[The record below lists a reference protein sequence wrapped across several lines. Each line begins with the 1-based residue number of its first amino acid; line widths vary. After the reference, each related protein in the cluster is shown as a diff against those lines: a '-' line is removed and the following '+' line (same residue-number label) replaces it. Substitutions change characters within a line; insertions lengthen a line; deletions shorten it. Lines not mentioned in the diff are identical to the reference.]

1 MCQEQQTS
9 ADVQETALAELD
21 KNILLILLKDHSTG
35 KNILWA
41 TDDYKDLGIG
51 FAADDEITLPAI
63 TGAHGNL
70 IKPRALKSKEEQ
82 GARTRNMAEVFTPLW
97 ICNKQN
103 NLADNAWFGRENVFN
118 TECGTDWQATD
129 GKIAFPGEDGTDGW
143 RAYIGSKHLEI
154 TCGEAPYLASRY
166 DTMTGEIVPL
176 EKRVGLLDRKLRV
189 INERTRNFKDR
200 ERAKKRWLE
209 LATLAVRSIY
219 GFEWAGDNILLAREN
234 LLFTVA
240 DYYAAKFGDALDME
254 MLEHFAEIISWNIWQ
269 MDGLKAVVPNSCH
282 DYKKER
288 QAVSPN
294 LFLAKDFS
302 ARTLKR
308 SVSPCDVD
316 EDERQKCQ
324 GCLKDNIELHNGVYC
339 KIKNWSTGKILL
351 FKDMLDGEG
360 SEGVMS
366 KDFKFDVV
374 IGNPPYQDSTSVNNR
389 AGAIYPYFY
398 DSAEKLSNKY
408 MLISPARFLFN
419 TGLTSKEWN
428 KKMLSDKHLKVM
440 YYNAKS
446 SEVFSNTDIKGG
458 VVVIYRDSKKIF
470 GEIGEFIPN
479 EELNC
484 ISKHFVKN
492 AEINLSSVVY
502 GGRSDLK
509 FNDRFLEIHTNI
521 KDILL
526 KAIQRKHPKAKTL
539 SPNEEYEI
547 KSSSFET
554 LSHVFLNDEPQTKE
568 DYYKILGLYEGKRV
582 YRWIKK
588 EYLTARYQENNID
601 KYKVLIPESN
611 GSGEFGE
618 ILSTPLVAEPFVS
631 STPTFISI
639 GKFDS
644 FAEADNLLKYIKT
657 KMVRS
662 LLGILKKTQ
671 HNPAANWA
679 YVPLQDF
686 TPASDIDWSKSIH
699 EIDLQLYKKYGLSDD
714 EINFIETHVK
724 EMA

>member
-21 KNILLILLKDHSTG
+21 KNILLILLKDRSTG

-63 TGAHGNL
+63 TGANGNL

-118 TECGTDWQATD
+118 TENGTDWQATE

-143 RAYIGSKHLEI
+143 RAYIASKRLEI

-176 EKRVGLLDRKLRV
+176 EKRIGLLDRKLRV
-189 INERTRNFKDR
+189 INERTRNLKDR

-209 LATLAVRSIY
+209 LATLAVRSTY

-234 LLFTVA
+234 LLFSVA
-240 DYYAAKFGDALDME
+240 DYYAAKFGDTLDME

-294 LFLAKDFS
+294 LFAAKDFS

-308 SVSPCDVD
+308 SMSPCDVD

-339 KIKNWSTGKILL
+339 RIKNWSTGKVLL

-374 IGNPPYQDSTSVNNR
+374 IGNPPYQDRTIGENR
-389 AGAIYPYFY
+389 TYQPPVYHLFLDEAY
-398 DSAEKLSNKY
+398 KLSDKV
-408 MLISPARFLFN
+408 MMIHPARFLFN
-419 TGLTSKEWN
+419 AGSTPKEWN
-428 KKMLSDKHLKVM
+428 QKMLHDKHFSIVM
-440 YYNAKS
+440 YEADCSKI
-446 SEVFSNTDIKGG
+446 FPNTEIKGG
-458 VVVIYRDSKKIF
+458 IVISYHDNTKDF
-470 GEIGEFIPN
+470 GEIDVFTIYP
-479 EELNC
+479 ELNTLMKKVVNRSDFSS
-484 ISKHFVKN
+484 IS
-492 AEINLSSVVY
+492 EIIS
-502 GGRSDLK
+502 GRSMYRFTKKMHDEVPNAAQKLSKGHENDLTSNVFEK
-509 FNDRFLEIHTNI
+509 LPDVMTESFYD
-521 KDILL
+521 DI
-526 KAIQRKHPKAKTL
+526 R
-539 SPNEEYEI
+539 EY
-547 KSSSFET
+547 
-554 LSHVFLNDEPQTKE
+554 
-568 DYYKILGLYEGKRV
+568 YRILGRINNERA
-582 YRWIKK
+582 YRFVKK
-588 EYLTARYQENNID
+588 EYIVDNKYIP
-601 KYKVLIPESN
+601 KYKLFMPQSSGN
-611 GSGEFGE
+611 GGLGETMAPSVVGLPGE
-618 ILSTPLVAEPFVS
+618 ATTDTFLSVGLFDTEIEAE
-631 STPTFISI
+631 
-639 GKFDS
+639 
-644 FAEADNLLKYIKT
+644 NLYKYIKCKFT
-657 KMVRS
+657 RA
-662 LLGILKKTQ
+662 LLSILKITQ
-671 HNPAANWA
+671 ANTSQKWLK
-679 YVPLQDF
+679 VPLQDF

-699 EIDLQLYKKYGLSDD
+699 EIDLQLYIKYGLSDE

>member
-1 MCQEQQTS
+1 MCEEKQAS

-21 KNILLILLKDHSTG
+21 KNILLILLKDRSTG

-118 TECGTDWQATD
+118 TENGTDWQATE
-129 GKIAFPGEDGTDGW
+129 GKIAFPSEKGADGW
-143 RAYIGSKHLEI
+143 IAYIASKRLEI

-176 EKRVGLLDRKLRV
+176 AKRIGLLDRKLRV
-189 INERTRNFKDR
+189 VNERTRNLKDR

-209 LATLAVRSIY
+209 LATLAVRSTY

-288 QAVSPN
+288 QAVTPN
-294 LFLAKDFS
+294 LFAAKDFS

-324 GCLKDNIELHNGVYC
+324 GCLKDNIELHNGAYC
-339 KIKNWSTGKILL
+339 RIKNWSTGKVLL

-374 IGNPPYQDSTSVNNR
+374 IGNPPYQVSDGGNGKSAKPVYHFFVNEIR
-389 AGAIYPYFY
+389 ELSPDLISMIIPSRWFAGGKGLDDFRSSMLKDKRIETLVDYENFKDVFPGVDLAGGACFFLWKKKFNGECTVVNATQTTNVKMQRYLDEFDI
-398 DSAEKLSNKY
+398 LVRSNKSLEILRKV
-408 MLISPARFLFN
+408 M
-419 TGLTSKEWN
+419 EWN
-428 KKMLSDKHLKVM
+428 KSGK
-440 YYNAKS
+440 
-446 SEVFSNTDIKGG
+446 
-458 VVVIYRDSKKIF
+458 
-470 GEIGEFIPN
+470 
-479 EELNC
+479 
-484 ISKHFVKN
+484 
-492 AEINLSSVVY
+492 NLSSVVSSRKPFGLPTNY
-502 GGRSDLK
+502 SPLNSGVPCWFIQRIGRK
-509 FNDRFLEIHTNI
+509 FTDCNDVDDSMGYLDKWKLLAPKAPIAGQTDFTKPVGFYYEGNTKIAKPGECCTESFIILGAFNTEKEVLSYRSYIFTKLVRFL
-521 KDILL
+521 LL
-526 KAIQRKHPKAKTL
+526 QTVVSQDVTKKNFVFVPDL
-539 SPNEEYEI
+539 GEYNKYYTDDLLRRLWGITDNQWEYVDSKI
-547 KSSSFET
+547 GY
-554 LSHVFLNDEPQTKE
+554 SHEGGNVND
-568 DYYKILGLYEGKRV
+568 
-582 YRWIKK
+582 
-588 EYLTARYQENNID
+588 
-601 KYKVLIPESN
+601 
-611 GSGEFGE
+611 
-618 ILSTPLVAEPFVS
+618 
-631 STPTFISI
+631 
-639 GKFDS
+639 
-644 FAEADNLLKYIKT
+644 
-657 KMVRS
+657 
-662 LLGILKKTQ
+662 
-671 HNPAANWA
+671 
-679 YVPLQDF
+679 
-686 TPASDIDWSKSIH
+686 
-699 EIDLQLYKKYGLSDD
+699 
-714 EINFIETHVK
+714 
-724 EMA
+724 

>member
-1 MCQEQQTS
+1 MCEEKQAS

-21 KNILLILLKDHSTG
+21 KNILLILLKDRSTG

-118 TECGTDWQATD
+118 TECGTNWQVTE
-129 GKIAFPGEDGTDGW
+129 GKIAFSGEKGADGW
-143 RAYIGSKHLEI
+143 IAYIASKRLEI

-176 EKRVGLLDRKLRV
+176 AKRIGLLDRKLRV

-209 LATLAVRSIY
+209 LATLAVRSTY

-288 QAVSPN
+288 QAVTPN
-294 LFLAKDFS
+294 LFAAKDFS

-324 GCLKDNIELHNGVYC
+324 GCLKDNIDLHNGVYC
-339 KIKNWSTGKILL
+339 KLKNWSTGKVLL

-374 IGNPPYQDSTSVNNR
+374 IGNPPYQDRTIGENR
-389 AGAIYPYFY
+389 TYQPPVYHLFLDEAY
-398 DSAEKLSNKY
+398 KLSNKV
-408 MLISPARFLFN
+408 MLIHPARFLFN
-419 TGLTSKEWN
+419 AGSTPKEWN
-428 KKMLSDKHLKVM
+428 QKMLHDKHFSIVM
-440 YYNAKS
+440 YEADCSKI
-446 SEVFSNTDIKGG
+446 FPNTEIKGG
-458 VVVIYRDSKKIF
+458 IVISYHDNTKDF
-470 GEIGEFIPN
+470 GEIDVFTIYP
-479 EELNC
+479 ELNSLMKKVIHRADFSS
-484 ISKHFVKN
+484 ISG
-492 AEINLSSVVY
+492 IIS
-502 GGRSDLK
+502 GRSMYRFTKKMHDEVPDAAQRLSRGHENDLTSNVFEK
-509 FNDRFLEIHTNI
+509 LPDVMTESLPDDT
-521 KDILL
+521 
-526 KAIQRKHPKAKTL
+526 
-539 SPNEEYEI
+539 SEY
-547 KSSSFET
+547 
-554 LSHVFLNDEPQTKE
+554 
-568 DYYKILGLYEGKRV
+568 YRILGRINNERA
-582 YRWIKK
+582 YRFVKK
-588 EYLTARYQENNID
+588 EYIVDNKYIP
-601 KYKVLIPESN
+601 KYKLFMPQSSGN
-611 GSGEFGE
+611 GGLGETMAPSVVGLSGEATTDTFLSVGLFNTE
-618 ILSTPLVAEPFVS
+618 IEAE
-631 STPTFISI
+631 
-639 GKFDS
+639 
-644 FAEADNLLKYIKT
+644 NLYKYIKCKFT
-657 KMVRS
+657 RA
-662 LLGILKKTQ
+662 LLSILKITQ
-671 HNPAANWA
+671 ANTSRKWLK
-679 YVPLQDF
+679 VPLQDF

-699 EIDLQLYKKYGLSDD
+699 EIDLQLYKKYGLSDE

>member
-1 MCQEQQTS
+1 MCEEQQTS
-9 ADVQETALAELD
+9 ADVQETTLAELD
-21 KNILLILLKDHSTG
+21 KNILLILLKDRSTG

-63 TGAHGNL
+63 TGTHGNL

-118 TECGTDWQATD
+118 TENGRDWQATE
-129 GKIAFPGEDGTDGW
+129 GKIAFPSEDGADGW
-143 RAYIGSKHLEI
+143 RAYIGSKRLEI

-176 EKRVGLLDRKLRV
+176 EKRIGLLDRKLRV
-189 INERTRNFKDR
+189 INERTRNFKDKA
-200 ERAKKRWLE
+200 RAKKRWLE
-209 LATLAVRSIY
+209 LTTLAVRSIY

-240 DYYAAKFGDALDME
+240 DYYAAKFGDALNME

-288 QAVSPN
+288 QAVTPN

-339 KIKNWSTGKILL
+339 KLKNWSTGKVLL

-374 IGNPPYQDSTSVNNR
+374 IGNPPYQVSDGGNKASSKPVYQHFVKS
-389 AGAIYPYFY
+389 AIEIQP
-398 DSAEKLSNKY
+398 KC
-408 MLISPARFLFN
+408 ISMIMPARWF
-419 TGLTSKEWN
+419 TGGKGLDEFRES
-428 KKMLSDKHLKVM
+428 MISDKRISCLHDYM
-440 YYNAKS
+440 NAV
-446 SEVFSNTDIKGG
+446 ECFGNGVEIKGG
-458 VVVIYRDSKKIF
+458 VCYFIWEKNNTAPCAVFTHHTDGKISKTNRYLKIGDNDIFIRYDEAISILEKVQSKKEKLFSELVSSRKPF
-470 GEIGEFIPN
+470 GLPTNVQVHENHEDDDIILYVQGKVGYY
-479 EELNC
+479 
-484 ISKHFVKN
+484 S
-492 AEINLSSVVY
+492 
-502 GGRSDLK
+502 RSQII
-509 FNDRFLEIHTNI
+509 R
-521 KDILL
+521 
-526 KAIQRKHPKAKTL
+526 
-539 SPNEEYEI
+539 
-547 KSSSFET
+547 
-554 LSHVFLNDEPQTKE
+554 NDEWIEQNKIYMTKAYNAG
-568 DYYKILGLYEGKRV
+568 DDFPHQILNRPLLG
-582 YRWIKK
+582 IKGTACS
-588 EYLTARYQENNID
+588 ETYLVIGPFKDEE
-601 KYKVLIPESN
+601 ESN
-611 GSGEFGE
+611 N
-618 ILSTPLVAEPFVS
+618 V
-631 STPTFISI
+631 IS
-639 GKFDS
+639 
-644 FAEADNLLKYIKT
+644 YIKT
-657 KMVRS
+657 KYFRFLVS
-662 LLGILKKTQ
+662 LRKISQDATAKVYQ
-671 HNPAANWA
+671 F
-679 YVPLQDF
+679 VPVQDF
-686 TPASDIDWSKSIH
+686 SHPWTD
-699 EIDLQLYKKYGLSDD
+699 EMLYKRYNLTD
-714 EINFIETHVK
+714 EEIVFIESMIK
-724 EMA
+724 PME

>member
-1 MCQEQQTS
+1 MCEEKQAS

-21 KNILLILLKDHSTG
+21 KNILLILLKDRSTG

-118 TECGTDWQATD
+118 TENGTDWQATE
-129 GKIAFPGEDGTDGW
+129 GKIAFPGEDGADGW
-143 RAYIGSKHLEI
+143 RAYIASKRLEI

-176 EKRVGLLDRKLRV
+176 AIRIGLLDRKLRV
-189 INERTRNFKDR
+189 INERTRNLKDR

-209 LATLAVRSIY
+209 LATLAVRSTY

-254 MLEHFAEIISWNIWQ
+254 MLEHFAETISWNIWQ

-288 QAVSPN
+288 QAVTPN
-294 LFLAKDFS
+294 LFAAKDFS

-324 GCLKDNIELHNGVYC
+324 GCLKDNIDLHNGIYC
-339 KIKNWSTGKILL
+339 RIKNWSTGKVLL

-374 IGNPPYQDSTSVNNR
+374 IGNPPYQTSDGGSGTGISAKPVYHYFVSNAIKLNPKYILMITPSRWFAGGKGLDEFRNVMLNDDRFKLIMDYMSSKDCFDNVNIAGGVNYFLWDKDHTGNCEIFNCSSEQETISDIRPLNEFPLFIRDNR
-389 AGAIYPYFY
+389 AISIIHKFLLSGDACLADNTFTRNPFGFVSKDRGDDKSVKDDDLKLIS
-398 DSAEKLSNKY
+398 SAGVGYVRNNSVVKNREQINKY
-408 MLISPARFLFN
+408 KVTIGKIVPSNGEVDTDPRDGYKV
-419 TGLTSKEWN
+419 TTSSRI
-428 KKMLSDKHLKVM
+428 L
-440 YYNAKS
+440 AP
-446 SEVFSNTDIKGG
+446 G
-458 VVVIYRDSKKIF
+458 
-470 GEIGEFIPN
+470 
-479 EELNC
+479 
-484 ISKHFVKN
+484 
-492 AEINLSSVVY
+492 
-502 GGRSDLK
+502 
-509 FNDRFLEIHTNI
+509 EIHTESY
-521 KDILL
+521 LL
-526 KAIQRKHPKAKTL
+526 LHG
-539 SPNEEYEI
+539 
-547 KSSSFET
+547 FET
-554 LSHVFLNDEPQTKE
+554 KL
-568 DYYKILGLYEGKRV
+568 
-582 YRWIKK
+582 
-588 EYLTARYQENNID
+588 
-601 KYKVLIPESN
+601 
-611 GSGEFGE
+611 
-618 ILSTPLVAEPFVS
+618 
-631 STPTFISI
+631 
-639 GKFDS
+639 
-644 FAEADNLLKYIKT
+644 EADNFAHYMALKFPRFMMKHTLSSMNI
-657 KMVRS
+657 S
-662 LLGILKKTQ
+662 TQ
-671 HNPAANWA
+671 NFMF
-679 YVPLQDF
+679 VPFLDY
-686 TPASDIDWSKSIH
+686 TREWTD
-699 EIDLQLYKKYGLSDD
+699 EDLYNRYGLD
-714 EINFIETHVK
+714 EK
-724 EMA
+724 ERQVVEQLIRPME

>member
-21 KNILLILLKDHSTG
+21 KNILLILLKDSSTG

-118 TECGTDWQATD
+118 TECGTDWQATE
-129 GKIAFPGEDGTDGW
+129 GKIAFPSEDGANGW
-143 RAYIGSKHLEI
+143 RAYIASKRLEI

-176 EKRVGLLDRKLRV
+176 EKRIGLLDRKLRV
-189 INERTRNFKDR
+189 INERTRNLKDR

-302 ARTLKR
+302 DRTLKR

-339 KIKNWSTGKILL
+339 RIKNWSTGKILQ

-366 KDFKFDVV
+366 KAFKIDVV
-374 IGNPPYQDSTSVNNR
+374 IGNPPYQDRTIGENR
-389 AGAIYPYFY
+389 TYQPPVYHLFLDEAY
-398 DSAEKLSNKY
+398 KLSDKV
-408 MLISPARFLFN
+408 MMIHPARFLFN
-419 TGLTSKEWN
+419 AGSTPKEWN
-428 KKMLSDKHLKVM
+428 QKMLHDKHFSIVM
-440 YYNAKS
+440 YEADCSKI
-446 SEVFSNTDIKGG
+446 FPNTEIKGG
-458 VVVIYRDSKKIF
+458 IVISYHDNTKDF
-470 GEIGEFIPN
+470 GEIDVFTIYP
-479 EELNC
+479 ELNALMKKVVNRSDFSS
-484 ISKHFVKN
+484 IS
-492 AEINLSSVVY
+492 EIIS
-502 GGRSDLK
+502 GRSMYRFTKKMHDEVPNAAQKLSKGHENDLTSNVFEK
-509 FNDRFLEIHTNI
+509 LPDVMTESLYD
-521 KDILL
+521 DI
-526 KAIQRKHPKAKTL
+526 REH
-539 SPNEEYEI
+539 YR
-547 KSSSFET
+547 
-554 LSHVFLNDEPQTKE
+554 
-568 DYYKILGLYEGKRV
+568 ILGRINNERA
-582 YRWIKK
+582 YRFVKK
-588 EYLTARYQENNID
+588 EYIVDNKYIP
-601 KYKVLIPESN
+601 KYKLFMPQSSGN
-611 GSGEFGE
+611 GGLGETMAPSVVGLPGE
-618 ILSTPLVAEPFVS
+618 ATTDTFLSVGLFDTEIEAE
-631 STPTFISI
+631 
-639 GKFDS
+639 
-644 FAEADNLLKYIKT
+644 NLYKYIKCKFT
-657 KMVRS
+657 RA
-662 LLGILKKTQ
+662 LLSILKITQ
-671 HNPAANWA
+671 ANTSQKWLK
-679 YVPLQDF
+679 VPLQDF

-699 EIDLQLYKKYGLSDD
+699 EIDLQLYKKYGLSDE

>member
-1 MCQEQQTS
+1 MCEEKQAS

-21 KNILLILLKDHSTG
+21 KNILLILLKDRSTG

-51 FAADDEITLPAI
+51 FATDDEITLPAI

-118 TECGTDWQATD
+118 TENGTDWQATE
-129 GKIAFPGEDGTDGW
+129 GKIAFPSEKGADGW
-143 RAYIGSKHLEI
+143 IAYIASKRLEI

-176 EKRVGLLDRKLRV
+176 AKRIGLLDRKLRV
-189 INERTRNFKDR
+189 INERIRNFKDR

-209 LATLAVRSIY
+209 LATLAVRSTY

-288 QAVSPN
+288 QAVTPN
-294 LFLAKDFS
+294 LFAAKDFS

-324 GCLKDNIELHNGVYC
+324 GCLKDNIELHNGAYC
-339 KIKNWSTGKILL
+339 RIKNWSTGKVLL

-374 IGNPPYQDSTSVNNR
+374 IGNPPYQVSDGGNGKSAKPVYHFFVNEIR
-389 AGAIYPYFY
+389 ELSPDLISMIIPSRWFAGGKGLDDFRSSMLKDKRIETLVDYENFKDVFPGVDLAGGACFFLWKKKFNGECTVVNATQTTNVKMQRYLDEFDI
-398 DSAEKLSNKY
+398 LVRSNKSLEILRKV
-408 MLISPARFLFN
+408 M
-419 TGLTSKEWN
+419 EWN
-428 KKMLSDKHLKVM
+428 KSGK
-440 YYNAKS
+440 
-446 SEVFSNTDIKGG
+446 
-458 VVVIYRDSKKIF
+458 
-470 GEIGEFIPN
+470 
-479 EELNC
+479 
-484 ISKHFVKN
+484 
-492 AEINLSSVVY
+492 NLSSVVSSRKPFGLPTNY
-502 GGRSDLK
+502 SPLNSGVPCWFIQRIGRK
-509 FNDRFLEIHTNI
+509 FADCNDVDDSMGYLDKWKLLAPKAPIAGQTDFTKPVGFYYEGNTKIAKPGECCTESFIILGAFNTEKEVLSYRSYIFTKLVRFL
-521 KDILL
+521 LL
-526 KAIQRKHPKAKTL
+526 QTVVSQDVTKKNFVFVPDL
-539 SPNEEYEI
+539 GEYNKYYTDDLLRRLWGITDNQWEYVDSKI
-547 KSSSFET
+547 GY
-554 LSHVFLNDEPQTKE
+554 SHEGGNVND
-568 DYYKILGLYEGKRV
+568 
-582 YRWIKK
+582 
-588 EYLTARYQENNID
+588 
-601 KYKVLIPESN
+601 
-611 GSGEFGE
+611 
-618 ILSTPLVAEPFVS
+618 
-631 STPTFISI
+631 
-639 GKFDS
+639 
-644 FAEADNLLKYIKT
+644 
-657 KMVRS
+657 
-662 LLGILKKTQ
+662 
-671 HNPAANWA
+671 
-679 YVPLQDF
+679 
-686 TPASDIDWSKSIH
+686 
-699 EIDLQLYKKYGLSDD
+699 
-714 EINFIETHVK
+714 
-724 EMA
+724 

>member
-21 KNILLILLKDHSTG
+21 KNILLILLKDRSTG

-82 GARTRNMAEVFTPLW
+82 GARTRNMAEVFTPLR

-118 TECGTDWQATD
+118 TENGTDWQATE
-129 GKIAFPGEDGTDGW
+129 GKIAFSGEDGTDGW
-143 RAYIGSKHLEI
+143 KAYIASKRLEI

-176 EKRVGLLDRKLRV
+176 EKRIGLLDRKLRV
-189 INERTRNFKDR
+189 INERTRNLKDR

-209 LATLAVRSIY
+209 LATLAVRSTY

-302 ARTLKR
+302 ASTLKR

-339 KIKNWSTGKILL
+339 RIKNWSTGKIFL

-374 IGNPPYQDSTSVNNR
+374 IGNPPYQDRTIGENR
-389 AGAIYPYFY
+389 TYQPPVYHLFLDEAY
-398 DSAEKLSNKY
+398 KLSDKV
-408 MLISPARFLFN
+408 MMIHPARFLFN
-419 TGLTSKEWN
+419 AGSTPKEWN
-428 KKMLSDKHLKVM
+428 QKMLHDKHFSIVM
-440 YYNAKS
+440 YEADCSKI
-446 SEVFSNTDIKGG
+446 FPNTEIKGG
-458 VVVIYRDSKKIF
+458 IVISYHDNTKDF
-470 GEIGEFIPN
+470 GEIDVFTIYP
-479 EELNC
+479 ELNSLMKKVVTRSDFSS
-484 ISKHFVKN
+484 IS
-492 AEINLSSVVY
+492 EIIS
-502 GGRSDLK
+502 GRSMYRFTKKMHEEVPDAAQRLSKGHENDLTSNVFEK
-509 FNDRFLEIHTNI
+509 LPDVMTESLYD
-521 KDILL
+521 DI
-526 KAIQRKHPKAKTL
+526 
-539 SPNEEYEI
+539 SEY
-547 KSSSFET
+547 
-554 LSHVFLNDEPQTKE
+554 
-568 DYYKILGLYEGKRV
+568 YRILGRINNERA
-582 YRWIKK
+582 YRFVKK
-588 EYLTARYQENNID
+588 EYIVDNKYIP
-601 KYKVLIPESN
+601 KYKLFMPQSSGN
-611 GSGEFGE
+611 GGLGETMAPSVVGLPGE
-618 ILSTPLVAEPFVS
+618 ATTDTFLSVGLFNTEIEAE
-631 STPTFISI
+631 
-639 GKFDS
+639 
-644 FAEADNLLKYIKT
+644 NLYKYIKCKFT
-657 KMVRS
+657 RA
-662 LLGILKKTQ
+662 LLSILKITQ
-671 HNPAANWA
+671 ANTSQKWLK
-679 YVPLQDF
+679 VPLQDF
-686 TPASDIDWSKSIH
+686 TLASDINWSKSIH

-714 EINFIETHVK
+714 EIIFIETHVK

>member
-21 KNILLILLKDHSTG
+21 KNILLILLKDRSTG

-118 TECGTDWQATD
+118 TENGTDWQTTE

-143 RAYIGSKHLEI
+143 RAYIASKRLEI

-176 EKRVGLLDRKLRV
+176 EKRIGLLDRKLRV
-189 INERTRNFKDR
+189 INERTRNLKDR

-302 ARTLKR
+302 VRTLKR

-339 KIKNWSTGKILL
+339 RIKNWSTGKILL

-374 IGNPPYQDSTSVNNR
+374 IGNPPYQDRTIGENR
-389 AGAIYPYFY
+389 TYQPPVYHLFLDEAY
-398 DSAEKLSNKY
+398 KLADKV
-408 MLISPARFLFN
+408 MLIHPARFLFN
-419 TGLTSKEWN
+419 AGSTPKEWN
-428 KKMLSDKHLKVM
+428 QKMLHDKHFKIVFYEAESDK
-440 YYNAKS
+440 
-446 SEVFSNTDIKGG
+446 VFPNISIKGG
-458 VVVIYRDSKKIF
+458 VAISYRNALKNF
-470 GEIGEFIPN
+470 GEIEIFTPFVQLNNILNKVRGKEFKSLSEIIVTSYAYHFTEKIYADFPDAKGKFLRVLGRSNNARKYKFIKSKYVNEVSNLYSYKIFLPGAIGTGDYGECIPEPIIGLPKDASTETFLSMGSFDN
-479 EELNC
+479 DGEAYI
-484 ISKHFVKN
+484 ISKYV
-492 AEINLSSVVY
+492 
-502 GGRSDLK
+502 
-509 FNDRFLEIHTNI
+509 
-521 KDILL
+521 
-526 KAIQRKHPKAKTL
+526 
-539 SPNEEYEI
+539 
-547 KSSSFET
+547 
-554 LSHVFLNDEPQTKE
+554 
-568 DYYKILGLYEGKRV
+568 
-582 YRWIKK
+582 
-588 EYLTARYQENNID
+588 
-601 KYKVLIPESN
+601 
-611 GSGEFGE
+611 
-618 ILSTPLVAEPFVS
+618 
-631 STPTFISI
+631 
-639 GKFDS
+639 
-644 FAEADNLLKYIKT
+644 KT
-657 KMVRS
+657 KFSRA
-662 LLGILKKTQ
+662 LLGVLKRTQ
-671 HNPAANWA
+671 ANTPGKWKW
-679 YVPLQDF
+679 VPLQDF

-699 EIDLQLYKKYGLSDD
+699 EIDLQLYKKYTLSDE

>member
-1 MCQEQQTS
+1 MCEEKQAS

-21 KNILLILLKDHSTG
+21 KNILLILLKDRSTG

-118 TECGTDWQATD
+118 TENGTDWQATE
-129 GKIAFPGEDGTDGW
+129 GKIAFPSEDGADGW
-143 RAYIGSKHLEI
+143 RAYIASKRMEI

-176 EKRVGLLDRKLRV
+176 AKRIGLLDRKLRV
-189 INERTRNFKDR
+189 VNERTRNLKDR
-200 ERAKKRWLE
+200 ERGKKRWLE
-209 LATLAVRSIY
+209 LATLAVRSTY

-288 QAVSPN
+288 QAVTPN
-294 LFLAKDFS
+294 LFAAKDFS

-324 GCLKDNIELHNGVYC
+324 GCLKDNIDLHNGVYC
-339 KIKNWSTGKILL
+339 KLKNWSTGKVLL

-374 IGNPPYQDSTSVNNR
+374 IGNPPYQDRTIGENR
-389 AGAIYPYFY
+389 TYQPPVYHLFLDEAY
-398 DSAEKLSNKY
+398 KLADKV
-408 MLISPARFLFN
+408 MLIHPARFLFN
-419 TGLTSKEWN
+419 AGSTPKEWN
-428 KKMLSDKHLKVM
+428 QKMLHDKHFKIVFYEAESDK
-440 YYNAKS
+440 
-446 SEVFSNTDIKGG
+446 VFPNVSIKGG
-458 VVVIYRDSKKIF
+458 VAISYRNALKNF
-470 GEIGEFIPN
+470 GEIEIFTPFVQLNNILNKVRGKEFKSLSEIIVTSYAYHFTEKIYADFPNAKGKLSTGHEYDLKSNVFDKIPMVFFDELPNDNEKYLRVLGRSNNARKYKFIKSKYVNEVSNLYSYKIFLPGAIGTGDYGECIPEPIIGLPKDASTETFLSMGSFDN
-479 EELNC
+479 EGEAYI
-484 ISKHFVKN
+484 ISKYV
-492 AEINLSSVVY
+492 
-502 GGRSDLK
+502 
-509 FNDRFLEIHTNI
+509 
-521 KDILL
+521 
-526 KAIQRKHPKAKTL
+526 
-539 SPNEEYEI
+539 
-547 KSSSFET
+547 
-554 LSHVFLNDEPQTKE
+554 
-568 DYYKILGLYEGKRV
+568 
-582 YRWIKK
+582 
-588 EYLTARYQENNID
+588 
-601 KYKVLIPESN
+601 
-611 GSGEFGE
+611 
-618 ILSTPLVAEPFVS
+618 
-631 STPTFISI
+631 
-639 GKFDS
+639 
-644 FAEADNLLKYIKT
+644 KT
-657 KMVRS
+657 KFSRA
-662 LLGILKKTQ
+662 LLGVLKRTQ
-671 HNPAANWA
+671 ANTPGKWKW
-679 YVPLQDF
+679 VPLQDF

-699 EIDLQLYKKYGLSDD
+699 EIDLQLYKKYGLSDE

>member
-21 KNILLILLKDHSTG
+21 KNILLILLKDSSSG

-118 TECGTDWQATD
+118 TECGTDWQATE
-129 GKIAFPGEDGTDGW
+129 GKIAFPSEDGANGW
-143 RAYIGSKHLEI
+143 RAYIASKRLEI

-176 EKRVGLLDRKLRV
+176 EKRIGLLDRKLRV
-189 INERTRNFKDR
+189 INERTRNLKDR

-302 ARTLKR
+302 DRTLKR

-339 KIKNWSTGKILL
+339 RIKNWSTGKILQ

-374 IGNPPYQDSTSVNNR
+374 IGNPPYQDRTIGENR
-389 AGAIYPYFY
+389 TYQPPVYHLFLDEAY
-398 DSAEKLSNKY
+398 KLSDKV
-408 MLISPARFLFN
+408 MMIHPARFLFN
-419 TGLTSKEWN
+419 AGSTPKEWN
-428 KKMLSDKHLKVM
+428 QKMLHDKHFSIVM
-440 YYNAKS
+440 YEADCSKI
-446 SEVFSNTDIKGG
+446 FPNTEIKGG
-458 VVVIYRDSKKIF
+458 IVISYHDNTKDF
-470 GEIGEFIPN
+470 GEIDVFTIYP
-479 EELNC
+479 ELNALMKKVVNRSDFSS
-484 ISKHFVKN
+484 IS
-492 AEINLSSVVY
+492 EIIS
-502 GGRSDLK
+502 GRSMYRFTKKMHDEVPNAAQKLSKGHENDLTSNVFEK
-509 FNDRFLEIHTNI
+509 LPDVMTESLYD
-521 KDILL
+521 DI
-526 KAIQRKHPKAKTL
+526 REH
-539 SPNEEYEI
+539 YR
-547 KSSSFET
+547 
-554 LSHVFLNDEPQTKE
+554 
-568 DYYKILGLYEGKRV
+568 ILGRINNERA
-582 YRWIKK
+582 YRFVKK
-588 EYLTARYQENNID
+588 EYIVDNKYIP
-601 KYKVLIPESN
+601 KYKLFMPQSSGN
-611 GSGEFGE
+611 GGLGETMAPSVVGLPGE
-618 ILSTPLVAEPFVS
+618 ATTDTFLSVGLFDTEIEAE
-631 STPTFISI
+631 
-639 GKFDS
+639 
-644 FAEADNLLKYIKT
+644 NLYKYIKCKFT
-657 KMVRS
+657 RA
-662 LLGILKKTQ
+662 LLSILKITQ
-671 HNPAANWA
+671 ANTSQKWLK
-679 YVPLQDF
+679 VPLQDF

-699 EIDLQLYKKYGLSDD
+699 EIDLQLYKKYGLSDE

>member
-1 MCQEQQTS
+1 MCEEKQAS

-21 KNILLILLKDHSTG
+21 KNILLILLKDRSTG

-118 TECGTDWQATD
+118 TENGTDWQATE
-129 GKIAFPGEDGTDGW
+129 GKIAFPGEDGADGW
-143 RAYIGSKHLEI
+143 RAYIASKRMEI

-176 EKRVGLLDRKLRV
+176 EKRIGLLDRKLRV
-189 INERTRNFKDR
+189 INERTRNLKDR
-200 ERAKKRWLE
+200 ERGKKRWLE

-288 QAVSPN
+288 QAVTPN
-294 LFLAKDFS
+294 LFAAKDFS

-324 GCLKDNIELHNGVYC
+324 GCLKDNIDLHNGVYC
-339 KIKNWSTGKILL
+339 KLKNWSTGKVLL

-374 IGNPPYQDSTSVNNR
+374 IGNPPYQETRKGDSNTATPVYHLFMNEAYKVGNMS
-389 AGAIYPYFY
+389 
-398 DSAEKLSNKY
+398 
-408 MLISPARFLFN
+408 MLITPARFLFN
-419 TGLTSKEWN
+419 TGYTPKTWN
-428 KKMLSDKHLKVM
+428 QERLDDPHFKIMK
-440 YYNAKS
+440 YYPDS
-446 SEVFSNTDIKGG
+446 SEVFQNVDIKGG
-458 VVVIYRDSKKIF
+458 VAISYRNVNKAYEPIEVFTIY
-470 GEIGEFIPN
+470 P
-479 EELNC
+479 C
-484 ISKHFVKN
+484 
-492 AEINLSSVVY
+492 
-502 GGRSDLK
+502 
-509 FNDRFLEIHTNI
+509 
-521 KDILL
+521 
-526 KAIQRKHPKAKTL
+526 
-539 SPNEEYEI
+539 
-547 KSSSFET
+547 
-554 LSHVFLNDEPQTKE
+554 LND
-568 DYYKILGLYEGKRV
+568 IFH
-582 YRWIKK
+582 
-588 EYLTARYQENNID
+588 
-601 KYKVLIPESN
+601 KV
-611 GSGEFGE
+611 
-618 ILSTPLVAEPFVS
+618 
-631 STPTFISI
+631 
-639 GKFDS
+639 
-644 FAEADNLLKYIKT
+644 IKT
-657 KMVRS
+657 KEFESITDIMVTS
-662 LLGILKKTQ
+662 FAYHLHKSCMMKILVYMVEQ
-671 HNPAANWA
+671 VRDMIMICN
-679 YVPLQDF
+679 LMC
-686 TPASDIDWSKSIH
+686 
-699 EIDLQLYKKYGLSDD
+699 L
-714 EINFIETHVK
+714 
-724 EMA
+724 

>member
-1 MCQEQQTS
+1 MCEEKQAS

-21 KNILLILLKDHSTG
+21 KNILLILLKDRSTG

-118 TECGTDWQATD
+118 TECGTDWQATE
-129 GKIAFPGEDGTDGW
+129 GKITFPGEDGTNGW
-143 RAYIGSKHLEI
+143 RAYIGSKRLEI

-176 EKRVGLLDRKLRV
+176 AKRIGLLDRKLRV
-189 INERTRNFKDR
+189 INERTRNLKDR

-339 KIKNWSTGKILL
+339 RIKNWSTGKILL

-374 IGNPPYQDSTSVNNR
+374 IGNPPYQDRTIGENR
-389 AGAIYPYFY
+389 TYQPPVYHLFLDEAY
-398 DSAEKLSNKY
+398 KLSDKV
-408 MLISPARFLFN
+408 MLIHPARFLFN
-419 TGLTSKEWN
+419 AGSTPKEWN
-428 KKMLSDKHLKVM
+428 QKMLHDKHFSIVM
-440 YYNAKS
+440 YEADCSKI
-446 SEVFSNTDIKGG
+446 FPNTEIKGG
-458 VVVIYRDSKKIF
+458 IVISYHDNTKDF
-470 GEIGEFIPN
+470 GEIDVFTIYP
-479 EELNC
+479 ELNSLMKKVVTRSDFSS
-484 ISKHFVKN
+484 IS
-492 AEINLSSVVY
+492 EIIS
-502 GGRSDLK
+502 GRSMYRFTKKMHEEVPDAAQRLSKGHENDLTSNVFEK
-509 FNDRFLEIHTNI
+509 LPDVMTESLYD
-521 KDILL
+521 DI
-526 KAIQRKHPKAKTL
+526 
-539 SPNEEYEI
+539 SEY
-547 KSSSFET
+547 
-554 LSHVFLNDEPQTKE
+554 
-568 DYYKILGLYEGKRV
+568 YRILGRINNERA
-582 YRWIKK
+582 YRFVKK
-588 EYLTARYQENNID
+588 EYIVDNKYIP
-601 KYKVLIPESN
+601 KYKLFMPQSSGN
-611 GSGEFGE
+611 GGLGETMAPSVVGLPGE
-618 ILSTPLVAEPFVS
+618 ATTDTFLSVGLFNTEIEAE
-631 STPTFISI
+631 
-639 GKFDS
+639 
-644 FAEADNLLKYIKT
+644 NLYKYIKCKFT
-657 KMVRS
+657 RA
-662 LLGILKKTQ
+662 LLSVLKITQ
-671 HNPAANWA
+671 ANTSQKWLK
-679 YVPLQDF
+679 VPLQDF

-699 EIDLQLYKKYGLSDD
+699 EIDLQLYKKYGLSDA